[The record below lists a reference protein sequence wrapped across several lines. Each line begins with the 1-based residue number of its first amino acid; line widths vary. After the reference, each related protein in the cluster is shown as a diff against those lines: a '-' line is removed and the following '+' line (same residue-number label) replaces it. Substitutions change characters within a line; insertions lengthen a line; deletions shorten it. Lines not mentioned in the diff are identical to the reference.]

1 MHADRVRGSWGFV
14 TAAGTTSEGDWV
26 PGTSRSELLTGG
38 RSSREKQSQ
47 QALQVLKSK
56 DQPLFSGDVCVW
68 GGCGLGAVI
77 NTACSVGAHSAGG
90 VTGFHNGS
98 VLGLPW

>member
-38 RSSREKQSQ
+38 HSSREKQSQ

-56 DQPLFSGDVCVW
+56 DQPLFSGDVCVGGVRF
-68 GGCGLGAVI
+68 GGCHKHSLQRGGALGWRGDRV
-77 NTACSVGAHSAGG
+77 S
-90 VTGFHNGS
+90 
-98 VLGLPW
+98 